1 MFRVITVAREYGSGG
16 ARIAQLLADK
26 LDWKLL
32 DRCLVEK
39 IAQVARVEPKVA
51 EQYDERPDPWVN
63 RLVRAL
69 WQGGTMRGLMAGPI
83 PELFDADTMAS
94 LSQRMIGEAADI
106 GNCVIVGRASQCI
119 LQKRADAFHV
129 FIYAPRAE
137 RLRRVRSR
145 HASRAEAD
153 LAMDARDQE
162 RAALIRRYFNQ
173 DWSNR
178 HLYDLMISSKLGE
191 EVVVSTILSAMGVG
205 RASPAAAH
213 PGDRLEAAGSR

>member
-1 MFRVITVAREYGSGG
+1 MFRVVTVAREYGSGG
-16 ARIAQLLADK
+16 GRIAQLLADR

-39 IAQVARVEPKVA
+39 IAQIARVEPELA

-69 WQGGTMRGLMAGPI
+69 WQGGLTRGIMAGPM
-83 PELFDADTMAS
+83 PEFFDADTMAS
-94 LSQRMIGEAADI
+94 LSQRVIEEAADI

-119 LQKRADAFHV
+119 LQERSDAFHV

-145 HASRAEAD
+145 HASRAEAEAA
-153 LAMDARDQE
+153 LEARDQE

-191 EVVVSTILSAMGVG
+191 EIVLSTILSAMGV
-205 RASPAAAH
+205 RCASAAAVH
-213 PGDRLEAAGSR
+213 RGERFNG

>member
-1 MFRVITVAREYGSGG
+1 MFRIVTVAREYGSGG
-16 ARIAQLLADK
+16 ARIAQLLADR

-39 IAQVARVEPKVA
+39 IAQLAQVEPKLA

-63 RLVRAL
+63 RIVRAL
-69 WQGGTMRGLMAGPI
+69 WQGGVMRGTMAGPI

-94 LSQRMIGEAADI
+94 LSQRAIEEAADI

-119 LQKRADAFHV
+119 LQERSDAFHV

-137 RLRRVRSR
+137 RLRRVRTR
-145 HASRAEAD
+145 HASRAEAEAA
-153 LAMDARDQE
+153 LEARDQE

-191 EVVVSTILSAMGVG
+191 EAVLSTILHAMGRG
-205 RASPAAAH
+205 GAS
-213 PGDRLEAAGSR
+213 LSAGEWGERVSR